1 MCFFIS
7 DKVLKMGLF
16 GGSSGGDDNY
26 GSKLRPYGGG
36 ESLGS
41 EADSFSSGGGL
52 GAAAGGDFET
62 QVAVEQQK
70 LQFMNQVHKLN
81 ETCWDLCVGHPSSS
95 LSGRE
100 ETCLTNCV
108 DRFIDT
114 TLLITNR

>member
-1 MCFFIS
+1 
-7 DKVLKMGLF
+7 MGLF
-16 GGSSGGDDNY
+16 GGSSADDSY

-36 ESLGS
+36 ETLSS
-41 EADSFSSGGGL
+41 EADSFSSGAGL

-62 QVAVEQQK
+62 AVAVEQQK

-81 ETCWDLCVGHPSSS
+81 ETCWDLCVGNPSTS

>member
-1 MCFFIS
+1 
-7 DKVLKMGLF
+7 MGLF
-16 GGSSGGDDNY
+16 DSSSSDTNY
-26 GSKLRPYGGG
+26 GSKLRPYSSSG
-36 ESLGS
+36 ETLSS
-41 EADSFSSGGGL
+41 DVDSFSSGTSSLGGT
-52 GAAAGGDFET
+52 GGGDFET

-81 ETCWDLCVGHPSSS
+81 ETCWDLCVGTPSSS

-100 ETCLTNCV
+100 ENCLNNCV

>member
-1 MCFFIS
+1 
-7 DKVLKMGLF
+7 MGLF
-16 GGSSGGDDNY
+16 GGSSEPENY

-36 ESLGS
+36 ETLGS
-41 EADSFSSGGGL
+41 EPDSFSSAGGL
-52 GAAAGGDFET
+52 GAAGGDFET

-81 ETCWDLCVGHPSSS
+81 ETCWDLCVGNPSSS

-114 TLLITNR
+114 TMLITNRY